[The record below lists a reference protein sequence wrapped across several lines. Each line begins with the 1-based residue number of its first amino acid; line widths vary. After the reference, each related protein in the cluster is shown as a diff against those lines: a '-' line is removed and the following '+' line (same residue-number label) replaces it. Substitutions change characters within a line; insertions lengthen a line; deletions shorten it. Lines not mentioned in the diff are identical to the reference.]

1 MLVIPVN
8 KFIFK
13 LIYIVILDKQKPL
26 SIQDMSSGFIIL
38 IMKIISIF
46 ENYSD

>member
-13 LIYIVILDKQKPL
+13 LIYIDKQQKPL
-26 SIQDMSSGFIIL
+26 SIQDMSGGFIIL
-38 IMKIISIF
+38 IMKIISIL